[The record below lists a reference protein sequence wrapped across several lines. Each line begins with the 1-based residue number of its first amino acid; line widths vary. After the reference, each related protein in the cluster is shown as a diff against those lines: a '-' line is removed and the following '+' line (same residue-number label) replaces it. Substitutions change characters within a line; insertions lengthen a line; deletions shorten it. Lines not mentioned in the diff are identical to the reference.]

1 MNALHTHISAGVD
14 DRQHRLWAH
23 VPFITG
29 YACLLPTISVLVL
42 WLFLPELYDGE
53 DFSLLV
59 GDECSNVIGAWTSVG
74 MPQGTITRIKVF
86 IKENRY
92 RVGAH
97 CPSVQGLTNA
107 SDVCETELLGEVRCD
122 LVEKCITQTLGDIS
136 DDERQSFYTCY
147 VTVALFYSLTMVGA
161 STCSTTS
168 GGKGGGLREPSSESA
183 SRSCSSS
190 PPS

>member
-1 MNALHTHISAGVD
+1 VVRKL
-14 DRQHRLWAH
+14 
-23 VPFITG
+23 
-29 YACLLPTISVLVL
+29 YVLCYVVVCSLCGFVVL
-42 WLFLPELYDGE
+42 QFYRTLSYTAE
-53 DFSLLV
+53 
-59 GDECSNVIGAWTSVG
+59 
-74 MPQGTITRIKVF
+74 
-86 IKENRY
+86 ENRY